1 MFLNIIK
8 IILLL
13 IAKTIQE
20 EKILFAFQI
29 NSNGGR
35 SPNSGI
41 KNEVDLFKEKW
52 PGNNELSKMGRRQLY
67 LLGVKTRKKYIN
79 KLLPEYYNPN
89 NIYIKSTDDNHTIE
103 SVYSFLQGLFP
114 SGHGQNIPELNINKD
129 NITYPPNI
137 KYKENFEEILREYNL
152 ENNTKALPYG
162 ISIQPIHIF
171 YKPKHDFQLNK
182 EDICPGL
189 NENYKKINERKK
201 IKEFVDKLNENED
214 IKDMFMKLENS
225 QNIDFLYNYK
235 NLYSYIDS
243 FRCDNLDMRN
253 FDKLKNEI
261 IKDKNYEEILSKLNK
276 SSYEFLSEDYLLK
289 YNSTEIFTID
299 TSQTFRDIIY
309 WMEQSKNKYKEN
321 NINYIKYVLY
331 SSDESSIGTLDGFLY
346 SLLNESKMEYSN
358 FPESRYIEL
367 YSQNDEELRVRYL
380 KSNDEVISDMTY
392 NDFKEKIENKIWNK
406 EKIDNFC
413 KFEKE
418 NENNNENGKRKEI
431 NKLGASIMIILSILD
446 GFLIALLIL
455 VCVQQNLKNKKI
467 KTQVIE

>member
-1 MFLNIIK
+1 
-8 IILLL
+8 
-13 IAKTIQE
+13 
-20 EKILFAFQI
+20 
-29 NSNGGR
+29 
-35 SPNSGI
+35 
-41 KNEVDLFKEKW
+41 
-52 PGNNELSKMGRRQLY
+52 
-67 LLGVKTRKKYIN
+67 
-79 KLLPEYYNPN
+79 
-89 NIYIKSTDDNHTIE
+89 
-103 SVYSFLQGLFP
+103 
-114 SGHGQNIPELNINKD
+114 
-129 NITYPPNI
+129 
-137 KYKENFEEILREYNL
+137 
-152 ENNTKALPYG
+152 
-162 ISIQPIHIF
+162 
-171 YKPKHDFQLNK
+171 
-182 EDICPGL
+182 
-189 NENYKKINERKK
+189 
-201 IKEFVDKLNENED
+201 
-214 IKDMFMKLENS
+214 MFMKLENS

-331 SSDESSIGTLDGFLY
+331 SSDESSLGTLDGFLY

-392 NDFKEKIENKIWNK
+392 NDFKEKIENKIWDK